1 MGLCKCPKRKVTN
14 LFCFEHRVNVCEYCL
29 IANHESCVVQT
40 YLSWLTDSDYDPSC
54 LLCSEPLPSREPVRL
69 KCFHVFHWDCLNTRF
84 AQLPNTTAPA
94 GYKCPSCLDV
104 VFPMANQSSPVV
116 DQLRSKLETVNWAR
130 NGLGLQTLP
139 ELDANSV
146 PNANLR
152 TNGPNLKSP
161 QTEFSKPDRSNR
173 SSFSV
178 NMEGHMET
186 PLNDPFEGNTYAR
199 SKTVNEQNSLKHNQR
214 APSMERLLQSD
225 EVGDSKYA
233 KRTERGLRHKFAR
246 LPRSVKR
253 ILLALLV
260 LAFIYLIIS
269 RMGSKDTSVPTDPMF
284 DPHANPHIRVESK
297 VD

>member
-29 IANHESCVVQT
+29 VANHESCVVQT

-54 LLCSEPLPSREPVRL
+54 LLCSDLLPSREPIRL
-69 KCFHVFHWDCLNTRF
+69 KCFHVFHWDCLNARF

-104 VFPMANQSSPVV
+104 VFPTTNQSSPVV
-116 DQLRSKLETVNWAR
+116 DLLRSKLETVNWAR
-130 NGLGLQTLP
+130 NGLGLQILP
-139 ELDANSV
+139 ELESNSMTNSNLR
-146 PNANLR
+146 PNASNF
-152 TNGPNLKSP
+152 KSP
-161 QTEFSKPDRSNR
+161 QAEFPKTERSNR
-173 SSFSV
+173 GSFSV
-178 NMEGHMET
+178 NIEGSVESS
-186 PLNDPFEGNTYAR
+186 LSDPFEGNTYAR
-199 SKTVNEQNSLKHNQR
+199 SKVANEQNSLKHNHR

-225 EVGDSKYA
+225 ELGDSKYA

-269 RMGSKDTSVPTDPMF
+269 RMGSDNSNPMF
-284 DPHANPHIRVESK
+284 DPHANPHIRVESNGE
-297 VD
+297 